1 MVELLATVNSKD
13 GIPSRITHERWAH
26 IVENHD
32 YMAGN
37 IDKVIETLEDPGY
50 IVSGRKGEK
59 IALKHYQQ
67 TSISEKYVV
76 AVYREEEEDGFLI
89 TAFMTSDEKKIL
101 QRGIIW
107 QKQK

>member
-13 GIPSRITHERWAH
+13 GIPIRITHERWSH

-50 IVSGRKGEK
+50 IVSGRRGEK
-59 IALKHYQQ
+59 IALKYYRQ
-67 TSISEKYVV
+67 TSVSEKYVV
-76 AVYREEEEDGFLI
+76 AVYKEEEEDGFLI
-89 TAFMTSDEKKIL
+89 TAFMTSEEKRIL
-101 QRGIIW
+101 QRGIVW
-107 QKQK
+107 QQQK